1 MKKINKEF
9 LMTALIIALPMVIG
23 VIFWNQL
30 SEKIPTHFGIDGQAD
45 GYSSKLFTL
54 FAFPALFLLFQ
65 IICLASFEK
74 ESVKVNIPAKMRRF
88 YTWLIPVLSL
98 IIQGSIYANA
108 LGFIKS
114 GPTLVTTFLAIVFI
128 VIGNYLPKIQRN
140 ATVGIRIPWTL
151 SDDKNWY
158 KTHRMAGKLWVIGG
172 LIILL
177 ESFIQVALPYV
188 MGVVIAI
195 MIVVPIVYSFILS
208 RKNSL

>member
-9 LMTALIIALPMVIG
+9 LMTALLIALPMVIG

-30 SEKIPTHFGIDGQAD
+30 PEKIPTHFGIDGQAD

-195 MIVVPIVYSFILS
+195 MIVVPIMYSFILS
-208 RKNSL
+208 RKK

>member
-9 LMTALIIALPMVIG
+9 LMTALMIALPMVIG
-23 VIFWNQL
+23 AIFWNQL
-30 SEKIPTHFGIDGQAD
+30 PEKIPTHFGIDGQAD

-158 KTHRMAGKLWVIGG
+158 KTHRMAGKFWVIGG

-195 MIVVPIVYSFILS
+195 MIVVPIMYSFILS

>member
-9 LMTALIIALPMVIG
+9 LMTALVIALPVVIG
-23 VIFWNQL
+23 AIFWNQL
-30 SEKIPTHFGIDGQAD
+30 PEKIPTHFGIDGQAD

-188 MGVVIAI
+188 MGVVIAV

>member
-9 LMTALIIALPMVIG
+9 LMTALVIALPMVIG
-23 VIFWNQL
+23 TIFWNQL
-30 SEKIPTHFGIDGQAD
+30 PEKIPTHFGIDGQAD

-128 VIGNYLPKIQRN
+128 LIGNYLPKIQ
-140 ATVGIRIPWTL
+140 
-151 SDDKNWY
+151 
-158 KTHRMAGKLWVIGG
+158 
-172 LIILL
+172 
-177 ESFIQVALPYV
+177 
-188 MGVVIAI
+188 
-195 MIVVPIVYSFILS
+195 
-208 RKNSL
+208 